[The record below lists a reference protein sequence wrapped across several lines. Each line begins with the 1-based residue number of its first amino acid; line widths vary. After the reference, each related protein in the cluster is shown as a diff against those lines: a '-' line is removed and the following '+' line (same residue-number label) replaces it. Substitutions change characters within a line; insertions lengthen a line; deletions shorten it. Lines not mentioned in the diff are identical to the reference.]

1 MGEYPTPGV
10 YVEERPSQPKPIEGV
25 STSTAGF
32 IGPCHK
38 GPFKKGTLVTSLAEF
53 ERAYGSGRRLR
64 LDDGVLRP
72 NYTWHA
78 VRAFLKE
85 GGRRLYVARVPR
97 WKAGDCQKALKCFE
111 TTEEIAIVAAPGST
125 FGAAGTAIAKAL
137 IEHAER
143 MRYRFAVLD
152 SGPGQTIEH
161 VRAMRARLTS
171 AKAALYYPWVRVKDP
186 MKAGELSLP
195 PSGFVAGIYA
205 RADLARGASKPP
217 AKEVVKLAVGLDHK
231 VTDAEQAGLEA
242 ESINCIRSFGPRA
255 FQIWGGWTLSE
266 DPESKYV
273 NIRRYLTFLEASID
287 KGTQWAVFQPN
298 AEPLWAHIRRTVQD
312 FLTNEWRSGRLS
324 GTTPEEAFFV
334 KCDHSTMTQADLD
347 HGRLICL
354 VGVAALR
361 PAEFVIFRIG
371 QWTAG
376 RPPSHHKR
384 RPRSVRRGPPRVTP
398 PHSVRGWEALPRQSR

>member
-1 MGEYPTPGV
+1 MREYRTPGV
-10 YVEERPSQPKPIEGV
+10 YVEEKPSQPNPIEGV

-38 GPFKKGTLVTSLAEF
+38 GPFKRGTLVTSLAEF
-53 ERAYGSGRRLR
+53 ERAYGSGR
-64 LDDGVLRP
+64 GP

-78 VRAFLKE
+78 VRAFFEE
-85 GGRRLYVARVPR
+85 GGRRLYVARAPR
-97 WKAGDCQKALKCFE
+97 WTAGDCRKALKCLE
-111 TTEEIAIVAAPGST
+111 AIEEISIVAAPGST
-125 FGAAGTAIAKAL
+125 SGAAGTAIAKAL

-186 MKAGELSLP
+186 TKAGELSLP

-217 AKEVVKLAVGLDHK
+217 AKEVVKLAVGLDDK
-231 VTDAEQAGLEA
+231 ITDAEQAALEA
-242 ESINCIRSFGPRA
+242 ESINCIRSSGPRA

-266 DPESKYV
+266 DPEWKYV
-273 NIRRYLTFLEASID
+273 KIRRYLAFLEASID
-287 KGTQWAVFQPN
+287 KGTQWAVFEPD
-298 AEPLWAHIRRTVQD
+298 AEPLWANVRRAVGD
-312 FLTNEWRSGRLS
+312 FLMNEWRSGALS
-324 GTTPEEAFFV
+324 GSTPEKGFFV
-334 KCDHSTMTQADLD
+334 KCDRSTMTQADLD
-347 HGRLICL
+347 QGRLICL
-354 VGVAALR
+354 VGVAVVR

-371 QWTAG
+371 QWTAD

-384 RPRSVRRGPPRVTP
+384 RRRSVRRGAP
-398 PHSVRGWEALPRQSR
+398 Q